1 MSKKKNYP
9 VLATDDTVPLYLI
22 FPHLLAILGGFRLM
36 LLRNISINIFKSYRW
51 LMVEF
56 PVNFIIPILIALL
69 SRGNSAGFEIKM
81 FC

>member
-1 MSKKKNYP
+1 
-9 VLATDDTVPLYLI
+9 
-22 FPHLLAILGGFRLM
+22 M

-69 SRGNSAGFEIKM
+69 SRGKSAGFEIKI